1 MSMNGIE
8 DLPFAVLASH
18 TSKPESISN
27 HIPITFDIPASG
39 QGNPRIAYPEGAKHL
54 DVIVVLSLPRTASLI
69 QQAFFLPLP
78 TLTVLSA

>member
-1 MSMNGIE
+1 MSAYGIE
-8 DLPFAVLASH
+8 GLPFAVLAGH

-54 DVIVVLSLPRTASLI
+54 DVIVIVVLPFPAR
-69 QQAFFLPLP
+69 Q
-78 TLTVLSA
+78 V